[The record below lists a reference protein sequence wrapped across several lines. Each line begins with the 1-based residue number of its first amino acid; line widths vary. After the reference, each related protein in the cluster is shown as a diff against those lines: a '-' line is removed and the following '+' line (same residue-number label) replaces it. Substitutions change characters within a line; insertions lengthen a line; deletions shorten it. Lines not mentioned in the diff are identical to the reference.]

1 MLRTLS
7 TLGLAGATLFAAAAC
22 GVADIDT
29 SAEEDRYDV
38 PGTVTA
44 LDVRAGAGSVT
55 VVATDGPVRVRE
67 TRRYSDKPPRT
78 SHRTEGGTLFL
89 ADDGCD
95 GKRRFNF
102 RCETDYRIEVPAGVT
117 VTLKADASEIT
128 LTGITGALDISTDVG
143 AIKGTGLAGATKART
158 NVGDVDL
165 RYATVPASVDT
176 SNDVGSTEVYL
187 PSSGSYRFDVDV
199 ELGDQSIDLPTSP
212 GAKTLV
218 TMRGN
223 VGDVSVRAA

>member
-7 TLGLAGATLFAAAAC
+7 TLGLAGVTVFAVAAC
-22 GVADIDT
+22 GVADLDT
-29 SAEEDRYDV
+29 SEEEDRYGV

-44 LDVRAGAGSVT
+44 LDVRAAAGSVT
-55 VVATDGPVRVRE
+55 IVATDGPVQVRE

-78 SHRTEGGTLFL
+78 SHRTEGGTLLL
-89 ADDGCD
+89 ADDGCE

-102 RCETDYRIEVPAGVT
+102 KCETDYRIEVPAGVT
-117 VTLKADASEIT
+117 VTLAADAAAVT
-128 LTGITGALDISTDVG
+128 LTGITGALDIRTDVG
-143 AIKGTGLAGATKART
+143 AIKGTGLAGATKAHT

-165 RYATVPASVDT
+165 RFATVPASVDT
-176 SNDVGSTEVYL
+176 SNDVGSTTVYL
-187 PSSGSYRFDVDV
+187 PSTGTYRFDVDV
-199 ELGDQSIDLPTSP
+199 ELGDRNIDLPTSP

-218 TMRGN
+218 TMKGN

>member
-7 TLGLAGATLFAAAAC
+7 TLGLAGVTLLAAAAC

-29 SAEEDRYDV
+29 SAEEDRYGV

-44 LDVRAGAGSVT
+44 LDVRANAGSVT
-55 VVATDGPVRVRE
+55 IVATDGPVQVRE
-67 TRRYSDKPPRT
+67 TRRYSDEPPRT
-78 SHRTEGGTLFL
+78 SHRTEGGTLYL
-89 ADDGCD
+89 VDDGCD

-102 RCETDYRIEVPAGVT
+102 KCETDYRVEVPAGVT
-117 VTLKADASEIT
+117 VALKADASEVTI
-128 LTGITGALDISTDVG
+128 TGITGALDIATDVG
-143 AIKGTGLAGATKART
+143 AIKGTGLAGKTKAYT

-165 RYATVPASVDT
+165 RFATVPASVDT
-176 SNDVGSTEVYL
+176 SNDVGSTAVYL
-187 PSSGSYRFDVDV
+187 PSTGSYRFDVDV
-199 ELGDQSIDLPTSP
+199 ELGDQNIDLPTSP
-212 GAKTLV
+212 DARTLV